1 MPVAKPQDFLSIRD
15 FSPAEI
21 QRLLEMARR
30 VKAHPASCAGLLA
43 GKTLA
48 LIFEKPS
55 LRTRVTFD
63 VAIYQLGGHP
73 LYLSPAEINLGKRES
88 VYDVAKNLERMVQ
101 GIMIR
106 TFAHQIVE
114 QLAEHASIPVINGL
128 TDYSHPCQALAD
140 YLTMLEV
147 KGKVAGLKVAFLGDG
162 NNVAHSLMFAGAQL
176 GAHVWVAT
184 PPGYEP
190 KPDAVEWARA
200 RAAQT
205 GGSCT
210 LTNDPAEAA
219 AEADVLYTDVW
230 ASMGQEAEAEKRRPI
245 FLPFQVNATLFGRA
259 RPDAVFL
266 HCLPAHRGE
275 EVTAGVI
282 DSPRSAVFQEAENR
296 LHVQKAV
303 MLELM
308 ADRTV
313 ALEEVG
319 PASVLKKAG

>member
-1 MPVAKPQDFLSIRD
+1 METRPKDLLSLRD
-15 FSPAEI
+15 FSPA
-21 QRLLEMARR
+21 QVHHLLELARR
-30 VKAHPASCAGLLA
+30 VKAHPASCAATLA

-106 TFAHQIVE
+106 TFAHTTVE
-114 QLAEHASIPVINGL
+114 QMAEHAGIPVINGL

-140 YLTMLEV
+140 FLTMWEA
-147 KGKVAGLKVAFLGDG
+147 KGRLAGLKLAFLGDG
-162 NNVAHSLMFAGAQL
+162 NNVAHSLMFAGAQV
-176 GAHVWVAT
+176 GAHVRVAT

-190 KPDAVEWARA
+190 KADAVAWARA

-210 LTNDPAEAA
+210 LTHDPAGAA
-219 AEADVLYTDVW
+219 ADADVLYTDVW
-230 ASMGQEAEAEKRRPI
+230 TSMGQEAEAEKRWPI
-245 FLPFQVNATLFGRA
+245 FRPYQVNARLFGLA
-259 RPDAVFL
+259 KPDAIFL

-275 EVTAGVI
+275 EVTAEVI
-282 DSPRSAVFQEAENR
+282 DGPRSLVFQQAENR
-296 LHVQKAV
+296 LHAQKAV
-303 MLELM
+303 LLELM
-308 ADRTV
+308 ADRAV
-313 ALEEVG
+313 LLEEVG
-319 PASVLKKAG
+319 PAAGLKKAG